1 MHQKNGA
8 DRSWAGEGRVCLM
21 SQKVVFTFDEASLA
35 NLKEIKEKMGFSSLG
50 SAVRDSID
58 VSETLQDEVE
68 NGFTEIIVRNP
79 KTNEE
84 KTIVIPSLKKY
95 AKIAA
100 KTSAAG

>member
-1 MHQKNGA
+1 
-8 DRSWAGEGRVCLM
+8 M
-21 SQKVVFTFDEASLA
+21 SQKVVFTFDDASLA
-35 NLKEIKEKMGFSSLG
+35 SLNDIKEKMGFSSLG

-68 NGFTEIIVRNP
+68 NGFTEIIVKNP

-95 AKIAA
+95 AKRASA
-100 KTSAAG
+100 KASAAR